1 MQKANKNKLAEHA
14 FHLYVKERLIRKQ
27 FHRILYRADDLPTP
41 GLMLAT
47 HGSWWDGMI
56 LFHLD
61 QTVLHHDPYVMIDEQ
76 GLERF
81 PFFTRLGGFS
91 IDRSSFAEIK
101 QSLQYAKDQLANGSS
116 VWMFPQGEERHQEE
130 RPLQLSSGATH
141 LAKAARSI
149 SLFSFYYSF
158 GHEQQP
164 DAYIRTR
171 TIQLP
176 EGRSSEQLRYLTDAM
191 TLLYDDVRTDAI
203 EERIESYRVLT
214 TRKEPLPVKT
224 EQWLQAIRS

>member
-14 FHLYVKERLIRKQ
+14 FHLYVKELLIRKQ

-76 GLERF
+76 GLARF

-91 IDRSSFAEIK
+91 IDRGSFAEIK
-101 QSLQYAKDQLANGSS
+101 QSLQYAKDQLLNGSS

-130 RPLQLSSGATH
+130 RPLQVSSGAIH
-141 LAKAARSI
+141 LAKIARSI

-158 GHEQQP
+158 AHEQQP
-164 DAYIRTR
+164 DVYIRTR

-176 EGRSSEQLRYLTDAM
+176 DARSSVQLRYLTEEM
-191 TLLYDDVRTDAI
+191 TRLYDDVRIDAI
-203 EERIESYRVLT
+203 EERTDAYRLLT
-214 TRKEPLPVKT
+214 ARKEPLPAKT
-224 EQWLQAIRS
+224 EQWLQAIRT

>member
-1 MQKANKNKLAEHA
+1 MQKANKNKLAEQA

-61 QTVLHHDPYVMIDEQ
+61 QTMLRHDPYVMIDQQ
-76 GLERF
+76 GLARF

-91 IDRSSFAEIK
+91 IDRSSYKEIK

-141 LAKAARSI
+141 LAKTAPSI

-164 DAYIRTR
+164 DVYIRTR
-171 TIQLP
+171 KIQLP
-176 EGRSSEQLRYLTDAM
+176 DDRSSVQMQYLAEAM
-191 TLLYDDVRTDAI
+191 TALYDDVRSDAI
-203 EERIESYRVLT
+203 QERTSAYQLLT
-214 TRKEPLPVKT
+214 ERKEPLPVKT
-224 EQWLQAIRS
+224 EQWLQAIRK